1 MKNLDSKKRKN
12 IFKKEMIYLFFNE
25 NILRDFYQEKYHRII
40 ISDNNIIFCLKKFLE
55 NLIKIYENVFITKSP
70 IIFIIDNFDE
80 NEKLICDEMENIINL
95 VKSNSSKI
103 KLIISGHSDFINNK
117 LMLFTENNHFLK
129 NKDGNVLLN
138 YNIKI
143 DTENEI
149 KTLPAFYYRKD
160 LKNLNDTEIENIL
173 LDEEIKYCEKFNI
186 LGMFYS
192 ILNNGKQI
200 DLKFFNLLP
209 IEYLYLEMEDNCT
222 KLHFF
227 NPIFLKAVKKNFFIK
242 FKEASLLFLLKE
254 CNKYQIIKG
263 IFEEKLLTL
272 AISYNKL
279 YLNNLIFCENN
290 ILEIYQITDFNDIKI
305 KNTNDIIKIGEP
317 IVINQKNFK
326 GPHYDLLILFPI
338 QINNTYNYISYFIQI
353 DVNKNKDQIEKIM
366 NDFNINKNNYIKGIN
381 KFFDYKIKISQAE
394 LLFIFDKD
402 TQQNMFRTKTNN
414 NFGTEYCIKK
424 NIKFYLFSIND
435 YCLYITFD
443 MLSFNKVYEFGNFD
457 KIVKR
462 TFFMIKKEMFK
473 LTDYEIEFINL
484 KSKVDII
491 NSYIIETDVIQ
502 GVPQNIDNEK
512 IYIFKNEKINYYI
525 INKIIYYS
533 NDRKNFEKMNN
544 EDINQ
549 DENFVLYILSKK
561 NKKFNPTKKNNN

>member
-1 MKNLDSKKRKN
+1 MKKQKETKNDYDILENEIERNLYCIKKNKFIMNQEFEEKYKFCFKLLNEKQNIVILKGNYYKIEKNSRIIEFIIDEKSQSRFIYSYSYLQDVFQNLKIEYYSTTNDILNDDSIDSEICLDEIIKIFNDEDIVKIYKIKLSKEKIIDLFNRRYPTDEKKISDLFINTGFYYNNNSEDDLDLNILEIYYKDMENFIIKPDYNILYLIGPKGTSKSLFLSYFFINYNMTMKLPILYINYIKMKNLDSKKRKN
-12 IFKKEMIYLFFNE
+12 IFKKEMIYLFFNK

-117 LMLFTENNHFLK
+117 LMLFTENDHFLK

-227 NPIFLKAVKKNFFIK
+227 NPIFLKAVKKKFFIK

-272 AISYNKL
+272 AISYNKI
-279 YLNNLIFCENN
+279 YLNNLNFCENN
-290 ILEIYQITDFNDIKI
+290 ILEIYQITDFYDIKI
-305 KNTNDIIKIGEP
+305 KK
-317 IVINQKNFK
+317 
-326 GPHYDLLILFPI
+326 
-338 QINNTYNYISYFIQI
+338 
-353 DVNKNKDQIEKIM
+353 
-366 NDFNINKNNYIKGIN
+366 
-381 KFFDYKIKISQAE
+381 YK
-394 LLFIFDKD
+394 
-402 TQQNMFRTKTNN
+402 
-414 NFGTEYCIKK
+414 
-424 NIKFYLFSIND
+424 
-435 YCLYITFD
+435 
-443 MLSFNKVYEFGNFD
+443 
-457 KIVKR
+457 
-462 TFFMIKKEMFK
+462 
-473 LTDYEIEFINL
+473 
-484 KSKVDII
+484 
-491 NSYIIETDVIQ
+491 
-502 GVPQNIDNEK
+502 
-512 IYIFKNEKINYYI
+512 
-525 INKIIYYS
+525 
-533 NDRKNFEKMNN
+533 
-544 EDINQ
+544 
-549 DENFVLYILSKK
+549 
-561 NKKFNPTKKNNN
+561 